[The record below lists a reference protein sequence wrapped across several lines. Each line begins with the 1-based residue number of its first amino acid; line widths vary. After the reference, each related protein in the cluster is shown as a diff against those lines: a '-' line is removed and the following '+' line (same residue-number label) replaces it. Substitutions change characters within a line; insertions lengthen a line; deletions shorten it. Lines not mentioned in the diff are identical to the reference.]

1 MKVFHGFRESGL
13 PRYSPTLLTVAKS
26 FVVHVITLVGFECS
40 SSRTGS
46 VETRDV
52 VGGKNTGGQFLVY
65 EIPCLSSCLLTDYI
79 YTFLRRY
86 SEDTVSK

>member
-1 MKVFHGFRESGL
+1 MKLFHEFRESGL

-26 FVVHVITLVGFECS
+26 FVVITLVGFECS

-86 SEDTVSK
+86 SENTVSK